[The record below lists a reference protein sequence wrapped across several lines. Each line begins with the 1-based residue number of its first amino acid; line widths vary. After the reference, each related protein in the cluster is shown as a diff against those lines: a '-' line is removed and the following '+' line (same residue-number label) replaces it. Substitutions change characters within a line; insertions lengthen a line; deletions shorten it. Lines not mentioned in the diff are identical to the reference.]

1 MRRVDIL
8 IGAGLAALLV
18 GVTLTAP
25 RWSRWLR
32 QPVAAVP
39 SDDLGGAEADN
50 EPEPTEAPADV
61 KRTINVKLF
70 FEDPGG
76 GGLVSEERSVAYHAS
91 LSRQLRVVVEELL
104 RGSMAGRIS
113 PLAGNTRVLEVF
125 VTARGVAYV
134 DLSKEIV
141 EKPISGMEAEM
152 FAVFSL
158 VNSITMNFPAIKRV
172 QILVDGRVAETLGGH
187 VDLSHP
193 LMPDPTLLAAA
204 RVPPAAPSPAS

>member
-32 QPVAAVP
+32 QPVAVP

>member
-1 MRRVDIL
+1 
-8 IGAGLAALLV
+8 
-18 GVTLTAP
+18 
-25 RWSRWLR
+25 
-32 QPVAAVP
+32 
-39 SDDLGGAEADN
+39 
-50 EPEPTEAPADV
+50 
-61 KRTINVKLF
+61 
-70 FEDPGG
+70 
-76 GGLVSEERSVAYHAS
+76 
-91 LSRQLRVVVEELL
+91 
-104 RGSMAGRIS
+104 MAGRVS

-125 VTARGVAYV
+125 VTARGIAYV

-141 EKPISGMEAEM
+141 EKPSSGMEAEM